1 MHFDNCLS
9 ATQSAKYCKLQYG
22 EGFALGCRTGF
33 ALDSHWIRI
42 GKSFAETSAAM
53 RWVRPV
59 GLLYHDTDLGGPRA
73 IMHVRLDLTD
83 LARGWPHVGR
93 HGGDGRR
100 GAAGP
105 VFGDSS
111 DRLSKTIRLDN
122 TK

>member
-1 MHFDNCLS
+1 
-9 ATQSAKYCKLQYG
+9 
-22 EGFALGCRTGF
+22 
-33 ALDSHWIRI
+33 
-42 GKSFAETSAAM
+42 M

-59 GLLYHDTDLGGPRA
+59 GLLCHATDLGGPRA

-105 VFGDSS
+105 VFGDLS
-111 DRLSKTIRLDN
+111 DRLSKTIRLDS